1 MATETFKS
9 ASDHIKTLLDRRQ
22 STTSF
27 YLSVNTGILAVIGLL
42 VKDAQMQAPWL
53 VASII
58 LLLIAGLIACWIWR
72 SLLHQYEILLDWW
85 YARLRELEESLPE
98 AQRLITR
105 EYRELYLT
113 AAKRPTMQRLG
124 MTQRELALNAI
135 FMALYALFAVGLIVT
150 MVFQYP

>member
-1 MATETFKS
+1 MNSIES

-53 VASII
+53 VVSIV

-85 YARLRELEESLPE
+85 YARLRELEEGLPE
-98 AQRLITR
+98 AERLVTR

-113 AAKRPTMQRLG
+113 AAKRPPMQRLG

-135 FMALYALFAVGLIVT
+135 FMALYVLFAAGLLLSLAL
-150 MVFQYP
+150 